1 MAGLCVSPKLC
12 GQRKD
17 GEVHASYKMRSCL
30 KNMKEQKKV
39 GMEFVHIS
47 EDTYHVS
54 GDLSMALWTS
64 DLGAKGWL
72 AWLPLPDKYRHL
84 L

>member
-1 MAGLCVSPKLC
+1 
-12 GQRKD
+12 
-17 GEVHASYKMRSCL
+17 
-30 KNMKEQKKV
+30 
-39 GMEFVHIS
+39 MEFVHIS
-47 EDTYHVS
+47 EETYHVS